1 MFITN
6 QIIRLKLMSF
16 QSFKET
22 QVRLL
27 VKIVIDQ
34 ILLISRLNSKLLRLS
49 SSEKK
54 TELVKKFDNYMISS
68 KL

>member
-1 MFITN
+1 
-6 QIIRLKLMSF
+6 MSF

-54 TELVKKFDNYMISS
+54 KNRVSKKI
-68 KL
+68 